1 MLKGGEALQIG
12 PFEFQIHVRVED
24 EPDKPWL
31 KPNLTPKQLEN
42 LKQELDKPNENV
54 EKMSA
59 EELVDLLEREMHT
72 IEQHEAR
79 ERVGLS
85 RLLEAVQET
94 QAELGIQQ
102 AQVEEEKSIL
112 QIPELR
118 NVDAS
123 EDFIHRI
130 EDVTR
135 SLRERTS
142 SLESEESGYARAAE
156 SLLRTQQRLIDQMD
170 QLISALD
177 SNAVEP
183 KTPESDDQSSQQA
196 IAG

>member
-1 MLKGGEALQIG
+1 
-12 PFEFQIHVRVED
+12 
-24 EPDKPWL
+24 
-31 KPNLTPKQLEN
+31 
-42 LKQELDKPNENV
+42 
-54 EKMSA
+54 MSA

-112 QIPELR
+112 QIPELK

-135 SLRERTS
+135 SLRERTA

-177 SNAVEP
+177 SNVVEP